1 MTGGSGM
8 LTHEPLSPRAEQ
20 SANRGSNM
28 SDLSTVASRRNGSSS
43 TRRALAVAAIAALS
57 LLAVIAISPASASA
71 SVNFEVKGQWL
82 CNNHGSVT
90 PLVGARVELW
100 KSNSYWFNETLGGTH
115 TSANGSYSFGVRAG
129 DNFDLYAKVVLN
141 DNQGVHL
148 GEWYSFSDWDTET
161 NTTGSHS
168 GLVNLGTYEIS
179 KDNGSGTPKCAV
191 FQGAHTAY
199 QNYKQIIG
207 SPPPDTSCL
216 ISADFPCCGV
226 PFTTLDTTHWP
237 GGYETGAAYSVNFHE
252 FAHSVRHSFDG
263 GTAHF
268 LFDVARFGYAKSHS
282 LCLSSNEGFAFNE
295 GWAEFWAH
303 TPATCGDGTNF
314 NQEGNVATALTGLE
328 KCANRPT
335 MVRVLR
341 ENPGAIHS
349 YNEFKT
355 KFFNIVGPRA
365 CFLNSIKGIEAVEST
380 MGAAQLTGS
389 VEGQINA
396 QSQLINGLSRRM
408 GGVHARALKPG
419 KCTNRQCVTG
429 IEKVIEP
436 FALSA
441 QIAQAKLVRERLQAG
456 LAAARGVI
464 SGPESA
470 QIKFFETLEAERP
483 AFERANQAILISG
496 LQQSIKA
503 IKSKPGFGAA
513 RSTAGFRTMN
523 QRLSSL
529 TNVRRKNASTPA
541 ALSTL
546 FAPPTIPTDV
556 TRHIR

>member
-8 LTHEPLSPRAEQ
+8 LAHKPLSPRAEQ
-20 SANRGSNM
+20 APTEGGSM
-28 SDLSTVASRRNGSSS
+28 SDSSTVAGRRNGWSS
-43 TRRALAVAAIAALS
+43 TRRAVVVAAIATLS
-57 LLAVIAISPASASA
+57 VLATIAMVPANASA

-90 PLVGARVELW
+90 PLAGARVELW
-100 KSNSYWFNETLGGTH
+100 KSNSFWFDDDLGSTH
-115 TSANGSYSFGVRAG
+115 TSANGSYNFSVRAN
-129 DNFDLYAKVVLN
+129 DNFDLYAKVVLS
-141 DNQGVHL
+141 DDQGVHL

-161 NTTGSHS
+161 ATTGSHS

-191 FQGAHTAY
+191 FQGAHNAY
-199 QNYKQIIG
+199 QNYKQVIG
-207 SPPPDTSCL
+207 SPPPDASYL

-282 LCLSSNEGFAFNE
+282 LCLNSNEGFAFNE

-303 TPATCGDGTNF
+303 TPGTCGDGTNF
-314 NQEGNVATALTGLE
+314 SQEGNVATALTGLE

-365 CFLNSIKGIEAVEST
+365 CLLNSIKGIEAVENT
-380 MGAAQLTGS
+380 IGAVQLTAS

-396 QSQLINGLSRRM
+396 QSQLINSLSRRV

-419 KCTNRQCVTG
+419 KCTSRQCVAG

-436 FALSA
+436 SALNA

-503 IKSKPGFGAA
+503 IKSKPGFGPA

-529 TNVRRKNASTPA
+529 TSVRRSNKTTPA
-541 ALSTL
+541 ALATL
-546 FAPPTIPTDV
+546 FAAPTIPTDV
-556 TRHIR
+556 ARHTR